1 MNSAESSHPLNDLLL
16 QAELLSQ
23 EPALQQWLITCIPP
37 ISLDGGPASAEKLCT
52 TIAPSDQMLL
62 HSLGELR
69 DAGAAVSQYF
79 AVGLQQYYALA
90 QSLSVLR
97 PEARP
102 LRILDFACG
111 FGRALRFLKFTAPGH
126 TLHASEIQPDALDF
140 IRDSLGIETLL
151 SAANPADFSPSGKY
165 DFIWVVSLFSH
176 LPDTLFSGWLER
188 LASLL
193 TDDGLLCFS
202 VRGASQLAANKELP
216 ADGIL
221 YERASEISPL
231 DADIYGT
238 AYVSDAYVAQK
249 IRSECGHVRF
259 ACVKKAL
266 ANEQD
271 LYFLTRNPAIDLDA
285 LVAGWRHGLWG
296 WVDVRSR
303 RADGKLHV
311 EGWAGSKESDEPVT
325 HIDIS
330 IDGEVH
336 MVFTDISRPDVAAFL
351 GASDTTQNFGWR
363 LELDL
368 PNPRQ
373 SHRLEVCAATARQ
386 RQLLYYG
393 YV

>member
-1 MNSAESSHPLNDLLL
+1 MNETPSPQDALL
-16 QAELLSQ
+16 QQARLLTQEL
-23 EPALQQWLITCIPP
+23 ALQQRLIACIPP
-37 ISLDGGPASAEKLCT
+37 VPLDGGPASTGQLCT

-90 QSLSVLR
+90 QSLSVLQ
-97 PEARP
+97 PETRP
-102 LRILDFACG
+102 LCILDFACG
-111 FGRALRFLKFTAPGH
+111 FGRALRFLKLTAPGH

-140 IRDSLGIETLL
+140 IRDSLGIETFL
-151 SAANPADFSPSGKY
+151 SAANPLDFSPPGRY

-202 VRGASQLAANKELP
+202 VRGASQLSVNKELP
-216 ADGIL
+216 GDGIL

-238 AYVSDAYVAQK
+238 TYVSDAYVAQK
-249 IRSECGHVRF
+249 IRSECGDARF
-259 ACVKKAL
+259 ACVKRAL

-271 LYFLTRNPAIDLDA
+271 LYLVTRNPAIDLDA
-285 LVAGWRHGLWG
+285 LASRWRHGVWG

-303 RADGKLHV
+303 SADGKLHV
-311 EGWAGSKESDEPVT
+311 EGWAGSKESDDPVT
-325 HIDIS
+325 HVAIA

-336 MVFTDISRPDVAAFL
+336 RVFPAIARPDVAAFL
-351 GASDTTQNFGWR
+351 GSGDASQDFGWR

-368 PNPRQ
+368 PEPRQ